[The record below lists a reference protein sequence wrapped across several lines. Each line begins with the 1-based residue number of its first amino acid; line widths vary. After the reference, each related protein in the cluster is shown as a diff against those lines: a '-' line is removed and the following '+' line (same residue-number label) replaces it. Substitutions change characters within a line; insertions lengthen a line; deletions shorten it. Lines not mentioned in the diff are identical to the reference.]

1 MAATEL
7 QDNLYWTLL
16 QVSLRAKHSLI
27 NIGDRHDLTLMQ
39 LYSLASMEM
48 DKPVPMNFFSSILS
62 CDASNVTGII
72 DRLSAQ
78 DLIVRKEYPQDR
90 RIKAV
95 TLTEKGNALK
105 KKLIDEIQVHES
117 DALRNLSKE
126 QKVQLQIIAALVI
139 QND

>member
-1 MAATEL
+1 MTTEL
-7 QDNLYWTLL
+7 HNNLYWSLL
-16 QVSLRAKHSLI
+16 QVSLRAKHSLVA
-27 NIGDRHDLTLMQ
+27 IGDRHDLTLMQ

-78 DLIVRKEYPQDR
+78 DLITRKEYPQDR

-95 TLTEKGNALK
+95 SLTEKGNELRNTVIK
-105 KKLIDEIQVHES
+105 EIQSHES
-117 DALRNLSKE
+117 DALKNLSQE
-126 QKVQLQIIAALVI
+126 QKQQLQTIASLVI
-139 QND
+139 KAE